1 MMDRREF
8 LRVTGGATIFGLAL
22 PTILR
27 HGASAQGTTS
37 VAELGLPEIEITM
50 TDAGFQVSPSETPA
64 GWTLIT
70 FTNSSNE
77 EEDAPDLML
86 LPAGMTADDVV
97 NALATPEAAAP
108 SWVYQTTFAGGPFA
122 GKGKTTQAVSNLT
135 EGEWYVFSGGEPQFA
150 GTALTVTPA
159 SSASPAAVSIT
170 ADVEVSLQEY
180 AFVGLEKPVPAGA
193 HVWKVTN
200 TGEQPHIMIIFPIPA
215 GTTTEQVRASVM
227 TMMTGTPEAGA
238 VDLGNAPSAAGC
250 STISKG
256 QSLYLPVDLAAG
268 TYGAVCFF
276 PDEQTGA
283 PHAVMGME
291 TAFTVA

>member
-1 MMDRREF
+1 MDRREF
-8 LRVTGGATIFGLAL
+8 LRVTGGATILGVTL

-27 HGASAQGTTS
+27 QGASAQGATA
-37 VAELGLPEIEITM
+37 VADLGLPEITITM
-50 TDAGFQVSPSETPA
+50 TGAGFQVSPSETPA
-64 GWTLIT
+64 GWTLVT
-70 FTNSSNE
+70 FTNASNE

-86 LPAGMTADDVV
+86 LPASMTADDVV

-108 SWVYQTTFAGGPFA
+108 AWVYQTTFAGGPFA
-122 GKGKTTQAVSNLT
+122 TKGKTTQAVANLT
-135 EGEWYVFSGGEPQFA
+135 EGKWYVFSGGEPQFA
-150 GTALTVTPA
+150 GTGLTVTAA

-180 AFVGLEKPVPAGA
+180 AFAGLEKPVPAGA

-200 TGEQPHIMIIFPIPA
+200 TGQQPHIMLIFPVPA
-215 GTTTEQVRASVM
+215 GTTTEQVQASVM

-238 VDLGNAPSAAGC
+238 IDLGNAPAAAGC
-250 STISKG
+250 STLSPG

-268 TYGAVCFF
+268 TYGAICFF
-276 PDEQTGA
+276 PDEKTGA
-283 PHAVMGME
+283 PHALMGME